1 MVEIDLRTQRI
12 GEILVSK
19 NLITSQQLEE
29 TLAAQKQT
37 GKKLGEILV
46 SKGFINEKTLVD
58 LISFQRGYDTVD
70 LGKIQDTIDQSVA
83 NLISKE
89 FAFKR
94 KVFPFKLVDSTLY
107 VAMTDPRDINAIDEI
122 RLLTGYNV
130 KSFITTQKEI
140 EDIIKQY
147 TSDDYSL
154 KEVQEIMK
162 DTDLTI
168 SEKYE
173 EDMVEKNPLVKL
185 ANQIILKA
193 ISLRASDIHIEPQ
206 EKSCTIRFRVDGVLQ
221 KIKDVPKTVQRL
233 LISRYKIMGGLDI
246 TENRLPQDGRG
257 SINFQNRIIDL
268 RFASIPSV
276 FGENITI
283 RILDRDDSVFD
294 LNKSGMLPEDFVKY
308 EKMINIPHG
317 SVIITGPTG
326 SGKTTTLYASLNRI
340 SDVEKKIFTIEDPVE
355 FRFPGILQVQV
366 NQKINMNFSRGLRSM
381 LRSDP
386 DIIMVGEIRDLETA
400 KIAMEASITGHLVL
414 TTLHTND
421 APSSLTRLLEMGIES
436 YMISSAVKCIVAQRL
451 VRRLCDNC
459 KEETDISEIPL
470 EDEVK
475 PILKN
480 KKIYKAVGC
489 ARCNNSGYFGR
500 IGIYSVLLVSKKI
513 REMLLERKSTDAI
526 KDVARKEGMRTLLE
540 AAAEKVA
547 AGVTSL
553 EDMYRVVL

>member
-470 EDEVK
+470 EDEVR

-526 KDVARKEGMRTLLE
+526 KDVAREEGMRTLLE

>member
-1 MVEIDLRTQRI
+1 
-12 GEILVSK
+12 
-19 NLITSQQLEE
+19 
-29 TLAAQKQT
+29 
-37 GKKLGEILV
+37 
-46 SKGFINEKTLVD
+46 
-58 LISFQRGYDTVD
+58 
-70 LGKIQDTIDQSVA
+70 
-83 NLISKE
+83 
-89 FAFKR
+89 
-94 KVFPFKLVDSTLY
+94 
-107 VAMTDPRDINAIDEI
+107 
-122 RLLTGYNV
+122 
-130 KSFITTQKEI
+130 
-140 EDIIKQY
+140 
-147 TSDDYSL
+147 
-154 KEVQEIMK
+154 MK
-162 DTDLTI
+162 DEDLTI
-168 SEKYE
+168 SEKYDD
-173 EDMVEKNPLVKL
+173 DMVEKNPLVKL

-193 ISLRASDIHIEPQ
+193 ISLRASDIHVEPQ
-206 EKSCTIRFRVDGVLQ
+206 EKNCTIRFRVDGVLQ

-276 FGENITI
+276 YGENITI

-294 LNKSGMLPEDFVKY
+294 LNKSGMLPEDFAKY
-308 EKMINIPHG
+308 EKMINIPNG

-366 NQKINMNFSRGLRSM
+366 NQKINMDFSRGLRSM

-451 VRRLCDNC
+451 VRKLCENC
-459 KEETDISEIPL
+459 KEETSISEVPL
-470 EDEVK
+470 EDEIK
-475 PILKN
+475 SILEG

-489 ARCNNSGYFGR
+489 ARCNNTGYFGR

-526 KDVARKEGMRTLLE
+526 KDQGREEGMRTLLE